1 MLFSFYSLEI
11 AVIQYWT
18 FSRVRLL
25 TDLVQ
30 NPVYRGQSYYFI
42 YLSLHVRDALCVH
55 LQCVV
60 PLVCQI
66 YRHRKTVLLLR
77 GDDYITHL

>member
-1 MLFSFYSLEI
+1 MPIFFILAPI
-11 AVIQYWT
+11 RDQ
-18 FSRVRLL
+18 
-25 TDLVQ
+25 VQ